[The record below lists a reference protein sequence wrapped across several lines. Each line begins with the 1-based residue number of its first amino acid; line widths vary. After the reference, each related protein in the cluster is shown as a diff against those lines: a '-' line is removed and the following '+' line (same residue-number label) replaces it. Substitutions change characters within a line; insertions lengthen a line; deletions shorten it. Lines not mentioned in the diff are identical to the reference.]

1 MESPVTGAPL
11 FQFPEVIKLPELTLE
26 VVFPRSW
33 KEISAQEK
41 SRRAL
46 NWFMPLVPIKY
57 STS

>member
-1 MESPVTGAPL
+1 
-11 FQFPEVIKLPELTLE
+11 LPELTLE